1 MSNTYLTQEGLEKLK
16 KELEELKTIERK
28 RVAKRI
34 QEAKDLGDLAENTE
48 YASAREEQ
56 SFIEGRIAELE
67 NIIRNVVIIE
77 ETKDSSQ
84 IDFGSTVTIE
94 IENQIKKFSIVGS
107 QEADP
112 GQGKISYRSPLGQ
125 AFLGKQAGDEIEVEV
140 PAGKIKFKIIKV
152 N

>member
-16 KELEELKTIERK
+16 RELEELKTIERK

-34 QEAKDLGDLAENTE
+34 QEAKELGDLAENTE

-112 GQGKISYRSPLGQ
+112 SQGRISYRSPLGQ
-125 AFLGKQAGDEIEVEV
+125 ACLGKQAGDEVEIEV
-140 PAGKIKFKIIKV
+140 PAGKMKFKIIEV
-152 N
+152 S